1 MIALA
6 NIGKRFGA
14 LDALKDVSLDLR
26 PGAVT
31 ALVGPNGSGKTTL
44 IKIVLGLTRADAGS
58 LAIDGVAADAAGEYR
73 RTVGYMPQA
82 SRFPENLTVRQVLD
96 LVGALRPGSDRD
108 EELVQAFGLA
118 AELEKP
124 VGTLSGGTRQK
135 VNASIAFLFKPRV
148 VILDEPT
155 AGLDPIASGVLKDKI
170 RRARTAG
177 CTVLI
182 TSHIM
187 TELEELAD
195 DVAFLCD
202 GRLLF
207 GGPVAV
213 LLERTRQPRL
223 EAAVAALM
231 LAERS
236 ALAHPASVAARST
249 GWLAAEPE
257 AAS

>member
-6 NIGKRFGA
+6 GIRKRFGA
-14 LDALKDVSLDLR
+14 LDALKDVSLTLR

-58 LAIDGVAADAAGEYR
+58 LAIDGVAADPAGEYR
-73 RTVGYMPQA
+73 RAVGYMPQA
-82 SRFPENLTVRQVLD
+82 SRFPENLTVRHVLD
-96 LVGALRPGSDRD
+96 LVGALRPGAPRD
-108 EELVQAFGLA
+108 EELVTSFGLA
-118 AELEKP
+118 AEMEKQ

-135 VNASIAFLFKPRV
+135 VNAAIAFLFRPRV
-148 VILDEPT
+148 LILDEPT

-170 RRARTAG
+170 RRARAAG

-207 GGPVAV
+207 AGPVPT
-213 LLERTRQPRL
+213 LLERTKQPRL

-231 LAERS
+231 LAERAMPPAPPAAVQGS
-236 ALAHPASVAARST
+236 A
-249 GWLAAEPE
+249 GWLPAEPE
-257 AAS
+257 GA

>member
-6 NIGKRFGA
+6 GIGKRFGA
-14 LDALKDVSLDLR
+14 LAALDGVSLDLR

-44 IKIVLGLTRADAGS
+44 IKIVLGLTRADRGTLAVAGM
-58 LAIDGVAADAAGEYR
+58 AADPAGEYR
-73 RTVGYMPQA
+73 RNLGYMPQA
-82 SRFPENLTVRQVLD
+82 SRFPENLTVRHVLD
-96 LVGALRPGSDRD
+96 LVGALRPGAERD
-108 EELVQAFGLA
+108 EELVHSFGLA
-118 AELEKP
+118 AEMEKQ

-135 VNASIAFLFKPRV
+135 VNAAIAFLFKPRV
-148 VILDEPT
+148 LILDEPT

-170 RRARTAG
+170 RRARAAG

-207 GGPVAV
+207 AGPVAS
-213 LLERTRQPRL
+213 LLERTKQPRL

-231 LAERS
+231 LAER
-236 ALAHPASVAARST
+236 AAVPAPATTPAGPA

-257 AAS
+257 GA